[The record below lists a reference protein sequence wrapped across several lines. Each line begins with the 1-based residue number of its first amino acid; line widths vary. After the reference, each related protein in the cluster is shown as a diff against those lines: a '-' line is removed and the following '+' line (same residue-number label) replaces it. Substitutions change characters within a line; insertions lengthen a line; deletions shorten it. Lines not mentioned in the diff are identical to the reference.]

1 MSPSSPDGSYGSP
14 GSPGSP
20 GSDAMFDNDV
30 VLDVFDPGKEDAVVG
45 VCVLNGYDSWTKEGE
60 FVVL

>member
-1 MSPSSPDGSYGSP
+1 
-14 GSPGSP
+14 
-20 GSDAMFDNDV
+20 MFDNDV